1 MSFSDTAVQGLGDD
15 KQGMGGGGPTGH
27 QALRR
32 TLEKYRHL
40 QGSTGLWEWTRVRCS
55 SCLL

>member
-1 MSFSDTAVQGLGDD
+1 MSFSDTAAQGLGDD

-32 TLEKYRHL
+32 ALEK
-40 QGSTGLWEWTRVRCS
+40 
-55 SCLL
+55 